1 MISVFRYEYQVQDI
15 LASKYQ
21 NLQDCDNILS
31 DEDTDTM
38 LKPLLLKADA
48 LHKLGEMDECK
59 AVYEIV
65 LLVDPGNEKARK
77 SVETIERLQ
86 QR

>member
-1 MISVFRYEYQVQDI
+1 M
-15 LASKYQ
+15 
-21 NLQDCDNILS
+21 
-31 DEDTDTM
+31 M
-38 LKPLLLKADA
+38 KPLLLKAEA
-48 LHKLGEMDECK
+48 LHKLGELDECK

-65 LLVDPGNEKARK
+65 LLVDPDTEKAKR

>member
-1 MISVFRYEYQVQDI
+1 MISVFRYEYQIQDI

-21 NLQDCDNILS
+21 NLQDCDNIIS
-31 DEDTDTM
+31 EEDTM
-38 LKPLLLKADA
+38 MKPLLLKADA
-48 LHKLGEMDECK
+48 LHKLGELEECK

-65 LLVDPGNEKARK
+65 LLVDPDNEKARK

>member
-1 MISVFRYEYQVQDI
+1 MISVFRYEYQIQDI
-15 LASKYQ
+15 LATYNQ
-21 NLQDCDNILS
+21 NLKDCDDIIS
-31 DEDTDTM
+31 GEDTM
-38 LKPLLLKADA
+38 MKPLLLKADA
-48 LHKLGEMDECK
+48 LHKLGKLDECK

>member
-1 MISVFRYEYQVQDI
+1 M
-15 LASKYQ
+15 
-21 NLQDCDNILS
+21 
-31 DEDTDTM
+31 M
-38 LKPLLLKADA
+38 KPLLLKADV
-48 LHKLGEMDECK
+48 LHKLGELDECK

-65 LLVDPGNEKARK
+65 LLVDPDNENARR

>member
-1 MISVFRYEYQVQDI
+1 M
-15 LASKYQ
+15 
-21 NLQDCDNILS
+21 
-31 DEDTDTM
+31 M
-38 LKPLLLKADA
+38 KPLVLKADVP
-48 LHKLGEMDECK
+48 HKLGELDECK

-65 LLVDPGNEKARK
+65 LLVDPDNENARR